1 MRVHK
6 KYFVAF
12 CIAILGILVIF
23 LLETNLTEYFTP
35 EILNFIQI
43 ITNFATVC
51 AALAAFMTMKATKD
65 TTTGEFILNLQQE
78 FSSGYGIEVY
88 TACWNAYVSKK
99 KYSKTE
105 ANNLLIEDE
114 NRQAKIVNYLTFFE
128 SLYIMYKKRILSLD
142 ELDDLFGRRF
152 FVVVN
157 NREIQ
162 NELGGDN
169 YKYYLNIYK
178 LHAIWQLR
186 RIWKK
191 EELFLNAHNG
201 CMNDLSVT
209 LDKIFVSCKNA
220 LKDAKKKNNKNDI
233 RTYKMKI
240 RSIKGIC
247 YNYKINVFV
256 RKLFR

>member
-1 MRVHK
+1 MRVYK
-6 KYFVAF
+6 KCFVAI
-12 CIAILGILVIF
+12 CIAMLGIVAIF
-23 LLETNLTEYFTP
+23 LIETNLAEYFTL
-35 EILNFIQI
+35 EILNLIQI

-51 AALAAFMTMKATKD
+51 AALAAFMTMKATKN

-88 TACWNAYVSKK
+88 TACWNAYVSKQ

-105 ANNLLIEDE
+105 VKNLLKEDN

-128 SLYIMYKKRILSLD
+128 SLYIMYQKKILSLD

-157 NREIQ
+157 NREVQ

-201 CMNDLSVT
+201 CMNDLSVILNT
-209 LDKIFVSCKNA
+209 IFDSWKDA

-233 RTYKMKI
+233 RIYKMKI

-247 YNYKINVFV
+247 YHYKINAFV
-256 RKLFR
+256 RKLCR